1 MSRGSP
7 KLTAARKEEII
18 AACAKLY
25 ETMSF
30 REITIKEIG
39 AATSF
44 TRTSIYNYF
53 ETKEEIFLA
62 LLQKEY
68 EIWVDA
74 MNAVMARQES
84 MTRDELADTLAR
96 SLTDRPRLLRLL
108 SMNLYDM
115 EANSRPECLT
125 EFKTAFGASLDAVTR
140 MLEKYVP
147 QMDGNA
153 RQQFLYAFFPFIYGI
168 YPYTSVTEKQK
179 AAMEEAGLKE
189 PVFADERGTFSVTLF
204 NTPKE
209 ACHDAAPLTP
219 AEQEL
224 LTFLETPRT
233 RQEIADHLGIETIS
247 YALQA
252 YVAPLIRSGMVEMTI
267 PETPR
272 SHKQR
277 YVRCRSA
284 RQ

>member
-7 KLTAARKEEII
+7 ELTAARKEEII
-18 AACAKLY
+18 AACAKLN

-68 EIWVDA
+68 ELWVEA
-74 MNAVMARQES
+74 MEAVMAEQAV
-84 MTRDELADTLAR
+84 MTRDKLAQVLAGT
-96 SLTDRPRLLRLL
+96 LTDRPRLLRLL

-115 EANSRPECLT
+115 EANSRPERLE
-125 EFKTAFGASLDAVTR
+125 EFKVAYGASLCTVDR
-140 MLEKYVP
+140 MVEKYVP
-147 QMDGNA
+147 EMDEAA

-179 AAMEEAGLKE
+179 AAMEQAGIPYVYQSAYDLTCTCLKKLLN
-189 PVFADERGTFSVTLF
+189 G
-204 NTPKE
+204 KE
-209 ACHDAAPLTP
+209 N
-219 AEQEL
+219 
-224 LTFLETPRT
+224 
-233 RQEIADHLGIETIS
+233 
-247 YALQA
+247 
-252 YVAPLIRSGMVEMTI
+252 
-267 PETPR
+267 
-272 SHKQR
+272 
-277 YVRCRSA
+277 
-284 RQ
+284 